1 MAPGITESPDEVPQY
16 EIQDE
21 HEGDGENVCPEDQV
35 LHHAFA
41 AAHLLHSTLA
51 HVEQAWHA

>member
-21 HEGDGENVCPEDQV
+21 HEGDGENVCPGNQV
-35 LHHAFA
+35 LHKPCRCKSA
-41 AAHLLHSTLA
+41 A
-51 HVEQAWHA
+51 QAD